1 MSDKKFRLD
10 VLKAKYQI
18 VKDKMLLFSAG
29 FGGSIVM
36 MVKLYKSSLYVEIFF
51 GFGLVLSFVG
61 LLKNIFLANRLYFEI
76 KGLENE

>member
-36 MVKLYKSSLYVEIFF
+36 MVKLYESSLYVELFF
-51 GFGLVLSFVG
+51 GLGLILSFIGV
-61 LLKNIFLANRLYFEI
+61 LKNIFLANKLYLEI